1 MKALRIA
8 LLGFILGLAGASGV
22 SAAAYDDLINAAN
35 LGDAGKVASFIDRGL
50 DVNSVDPRGETLLII
65 AARNGYTD
73 LVKALL
79 ARRAKVEAVNAVGE
93 TALAVAA
100 FNGHVAVVD
109 QLLAAGANPVNTQGW
124 SALHYSAMQGHTAVL
139 KALIAR
145 GAPVDAPAPNGA
157 TALMLAAKANI
168 ESVQVLLAARADAR
182 IRGRDGETALD
193 WALKAGNTDAAALIR
208 KAMGQ

>member
-22 SAAAYDDLINAAN
+22 SAAAYDDLINAVN
-35 LGDAGKVASFIDRGL
+35 LGDTGKVVSFIDRGL

-100 FNGHVAVVD
+100 FNGHVAVVE
-109 QLLAAGANPVNTQGW
+109 QLLAAGANPVNTQAGRRC
-124 SALHYSAMQGHTAVL
+124 TTRRC
-139 KALIAR
+139 R
-145 GAPVDAPAPNGA
+145 G
-157 TALMLAAKANI
+157 TR
-168 ESVQVLLAARADAR
+168 QC
-182 IRGRDGETALD
+182 
-193 WALKAGNTDAAALIR
+193 
-208 KAMGQ
+208 

>member
-1 MKALRIA
+1 MKVLRI
-8 LLGFILGLAGASGV
+8 LLLSVCLAGASGV

-35 LGDAGKVASFIDRGL
+35 MGDAGKVASFIDRGL

-65 AARNGYTD
+65 AARNGDGD
-73 LVKALL
+73 LVKVLV
-79 ARRAKVEAVNAVGE
+79 ARKARLEAVNAVGE

-100 FNGHVAVVD
+100 FNGHVAVVE

-124 SALHYSAMQGHTAVL
+124 SALHYAAMQGHASVL

-145 GAPVDAPAPNGA
+145 GAPVDALAPNGA

-168 ESVQVLLAARADAR
+168 ESVKVLLAARADAR
-182 IRGRDGETALD
+182 IRGRDNETAQD

-208 KAMGQ
+208 AATGQ